1 MSETNLAE
9 MPENY
14 DVTAEVKAS
23 AVMTE
28 TEVQETV
35 TSNVNNN
42 NKEGDCPPP
51 KGASTDVEAEN
62 KTETWQQKSED
73 VKSLAFEDVINSYTF
88 SPEQLDDII
97 RSASNDNLFPVG
109 SSNKDDLMT
118 TVNNLR
124 EWVECEANILSS
136 APFSVETYRKKRA
149 VLQARA
155 SYVLILECY
164 IGSLLS
170 NIPKLKGTNKNSDCR
185 TNGEQRTKTQIIK
198 EDYGLSPRLSRDF
211 QHLTWDGV
219 KAAIEL
225 ALRQNDIPTR
235 ALALSKSASIK
246 AKQNKNNKRIKHTKF
261 VLDYIEETEDKT
273 LLLKQPMYITTLFS
287 NISLGL
293 ARIDEL
299 NLHCRVAA
307 EWDPTRAQWHE
318 RLYPDCHM
326 VQGDFTSDECFN
338 EALEWH
344 NKTCSDIV
352 MASCCCEPFSN
363 LNNSPNKGNVPEAKQ
378 FYYAA
383 DFILKA
389 KPKYFIMENVPGF
402 VDARPKI
409 AHDILKDKD
418 GKIRCIGQYLRD
430 VLGEEYHLNFGIY
443 TAADYG
449 CVEDRSR
456 LLLLGCRKDISDEP
470 WKFPK
475 RHSVRKM
482 LWEVIGDLISLDNG
496 AIDPNDPWHYARK
509 LPDYLINILEHTPT
523 GCSAWDNDAE
533 YQPLTDKGDYS
544 NGNYNK
550 GFTRNLW
557 QDQCPTITTGNGSIS
572 DLCSIHPGRYNP
584 EKQLYTDCRVFS
596 LRELLKIM
604 NCPDNFFDR
613 LNLKREENGMLN
625 ETEENN
631 LRKAIGQ
638 HFCPDHVN
646 ALYSTLPLPA
656 NENNNAVDDKAA

>member
-1 MSETNLAE
+1 MAKENLAE

-14 DVTAEVKAS
+14 DMMDEVKAS
-23 AVMTE
+23 AVMNE
-28 TEVQETV
+28 TEEQKIVA
-35 TSNVNNN
+35 SNVNDNQ
-42 NKEGDCPPP
+42 EGENPPSP
-51 KGASTDVEAEN
+51 KGGAATKAVEEN
-62 KTETWQQKSED
+62 TVNENARDISQPLTVED
-73 VKSLAFEDVINSYTF
+73 IVKSKQL
-88 SPEQLDDII
+88 SPEMLAEII
-97 RSASNDNLFPVG
+97 NAAKNDNLFPV
-109 SSNKDDLMT
+109 D
-118 TVNNLR
+118 NLDGKELTDKINELH
-124 EWVECEANILSS
+124 EWVNAEESRLKSI
-136 APFSVETYRKKRA
+136 PFSIELYNQKKA

-155 SYVLILECY
+155 AYVLILECL
-164 IGSLLS
+164 IGEKLRE
-170 NIPKLKGTNKNSDCR
+170 IPRQNGTNENSESR
-185 TNGEQRTKTQIIK
+185 ASGETRTKSQIIK
-198 EDYGLSPRLSRDF
+198 EEYGLSPRLARDF

-219 KAAIEL
+219 KAAIGL
-225 ALRQNDIPTR
+225 AFKQKDIPTR

-246 AKQNKNNKRIKHTKF
+246 ANQNKHNKGLKHTKF
-261 VLDYIEETEDKT
+261 VLDYIEETEAKT
-273 LLLKQPMYITTLFS
+273 LELEKPMYITTLFS
-287 NISLGL
+287 NISIGL
-293 ARIDEL
+293 ARIHEL

-307 EWDPTRAQWHE
+307 EWDKTRAHWHE
-318 RLYPDCHM
+318 LLYPDCHM
-326 VQGDFTSDECFN
+326 VQGDFTSDKCFN

-344 NKTCSDIV
+344 KKQGCDII

-363 LNNSPNKGNVPEAKQ
+363 LNNSPNKGDVPEAKQ

-389 KPKYFIMENVPGF
+389 KPKYFVFENVPGF

-409 AHDILKDKD
+409 AHDILKNKD

-456 LLLLGCRKDISDEP
+456 LIILGCRKDISTEP

-475 RHSVRKM
+475 KHSVRKM
-482 LWEVIGDLISLDNG
+482 LWEVIGDLMSLGNG
-496 AIDPNDPWHYARK
+496 EIDPNDPWHYARE
-509 LPDYLINILEHTPT
+509 LSENIIKILAHTPT
-523 GCSAWDNDAE
+523 GWSAWDNEAE
-533 YQPLTDKGDYS
+533 YQPLTDSGEYS
-544 NGNYNK
+544 NGNYGK
-550 GFTRNLW
+550 GFTRNEW

-572 DLCSIHPGRYNP
+572 DVYSLHPGRYNP
-584 EKQLYTDCRVFS
+584 ETQEYTDCRVFS

-604 NCPDNFFDR
+604 DCPNEFFDK

-638 HFCPDHVN
+638 HFCPLHVN

-656 NENNNAVDDKAA
+656 NDNNKPDDNAD